1 MRDNRYCGVSHILI
15 VRLSAL
21 GDVTMASGLI
31 PALRHLWPQAHI
43 AWLVEPAAAPLL
55 AHNPRL
61 DEVIVW
67 PRGEWQKLWRE
78 RRFVEL
84 WRRYQA
90 LRATLRARRFDL
102 VLDAQG
108 LLKSGL
114 WSWLSA
120 APRRLSL
127 IGREGS
133 HRLATERVVPPPDA
147 GARRIGAEYRHLAKH
162 LGAPAEAFRLDLAVS
177 DEARRRVREQLAG
190 AELRVAAREHSALA
204 ALQKAAAPEPGTA
217 DAQGPSSPAR
227 YAVLCPFT
235 TRPQKHWF
243 EDRWQALAR
252 RFLESG
258 LRPVLLGGPGD
269 REAAERIAAG
279 VPGLVDL
286 TGLLPLDE
294 SVAAIADA
302 AVLIGVDTGLTH
314 MAVALGVP
322 SVALFGSTRPYL
334 DTGTPRNVVLYENL
348 SCAPCRRH
356 PTCGGRFDCMRAF
369 EAERVFDEAL
379 RVLAGTVSIRLRPL

>member
-1 MRDNRYCGVSHILI
+1 MQRILVI
-15 VRLSAL
+15 RLSAL
-21 GDVTMASGLI
+21 GDVVMASGLI
-31 PALRHLWPQAHI
+31 PALRAVWPQAHI
-43 AWLVEPAAAPLL
+43 SWLIEPAAAPLL

-67 PRGEWQKLWRE
+67 PRGEWQQLWRE
-78 RRFVEL
+78 RQFIEL
-84 WRRYQA
+84 WQRFRA
-90 LRATLRARRFDL
+90 LRATLRERRFDL

-114 WSWLSA
+114 WSWLSG

-133 HRLATERVVPPPDA
+133 HRLATERVVPPAHA
-147 GARRIGAEYRHLAKH
+147 GTRLIGAEYRHLAKH
-162 LGAPAEAFRLDLAVS
+162 LGAPAEAFKLDLAVG
-177 DEARRRVREQLAG
+177 DEARRKVRDKLAG
-190 AELRVAAREHSALA
+190 AELRAAAREHSALA
-204 ALQKAAAPEPGTA
+204 AMLAASSEPGPVASPAAA
-217 DAQGPSSPAR
+217 SPAR
-227 YAVLCPFT
+227 YVVLCAFT

-243 EDRWQALAR
+243 EDRWQALAQ

-269 REAAERIAAG
+269 REAAERITAS
-279 VPGLVDL
+279 VPGLVNL
-286 TGLLPLDE
+286 AGVLPLDE

-334 DTGTPRNVVLYENL
+334 ATGSARSVVLYENL
-348 SCAPCRRH
+348 PCAPCRRH

-379 RVLAGTVSIRLRPL
+379 RVLSGTVSIRLTPR

>member
-1 MRDNRYCGVSHILI
+1 MSRIDGSSPMQRILVI
-15 VRLSAL
+15 RLSAL
-21 GDVTMASGLI
+21 GDVVMASGLI
-31 PALRHLWPQAHI
+31 PALRALWPQAHI

-55 AHNPRL
+55 VHNPRL

-67 PRGEWQKLWRE
+67 PRGEWQRLWHE

-84 WRRYQA
+84 WRRFRA
-90 LRATLRARRFDL
+90 LRRTLRERRFDL

-114 WSWLSA
+114 WSWLSG

-133 HRLATERVVPPPDA
+133 HRLATERVLPPADA
-147 GARRIGAEYRHLAKH
+147 GKRPIGAEYRHLARH
-162 LGAPAEAFRLDLAVS
+162 LGAPAEAFRLDLAVG
-177 DEARRRVREQLAG
+177 DEARRKARDQLAG
-190 AELRVAAREHSALA
+190 AELRAAAREHSALA
-204 ALQKAAAPEPGTA
+204 ALQAASSGPSLAAA
-217 DAQGPSSPAR
+217 DAAATPAR

-269 REAAERIAAG
+269 SEAAARIAAG
-279 VPGLVDL
+279 VPGLVNL
-286 TGLLPLDE
+286 AGLLPLDE

-334 DTGTPRNVVLYENL
+334 DTRTGRSTVLYENL
-348 SCAPCRRH
+348 PCAPCRRH

-379 RVLAGTVSIRLRPL
+379 RVLTGTVNIRLQAL